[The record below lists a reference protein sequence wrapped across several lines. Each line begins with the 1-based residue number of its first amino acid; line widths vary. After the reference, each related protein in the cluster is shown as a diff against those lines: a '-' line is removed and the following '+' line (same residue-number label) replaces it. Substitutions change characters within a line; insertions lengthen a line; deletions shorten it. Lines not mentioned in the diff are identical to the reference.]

1 MEDEEVSQVSTVW
14 IFYSTG
20 ISVKSNLE
28 VIPTENLLFLIPT
41 ENLLFFSSGSF
52 SGTCITSGGK
62 IPTYVLRNLCFYKKN
77 RSLLASSDWKYA
89 SLVLV

>member
-28 VIPTENLLFLIPT
+28 VIPTENLLF
-41 ENLLFFSSGSF
+41 FFF
-52 SGTCITSGGK
+52 RFFLWYLYYFRGK
-62 IPTYVLRNLCFYKKN
+62 NTYLRFKESVFLYIKK
-77 RSLLASSDWKYA
+77 K
-89 SLVLV
+89 

>member
-28 VIPTENLLFLIPT
+28 VIPTENLLF
-41 ENLLFFSSGSF
+41 FSSGSF

-62 IPTYVLRNLCFYKKN
+62 IPTYVLRNLCFYIKKKIDRCWPVVIEN
-77 RSLLASSDWKYA
+77 MQAWFWF
-89 SLVLV
+89 